1 MRNLSRRMMSTK
13 PTQSYISCERRG
25 SLAAIALQRPRA
37 LNALNLEM
45 VRELQAAFQDASTDA
60 SVRCLLL
67 TGEGKAF
74 CAGGDVKAVMLAAK
88 EEPPARGNIADAFFR
103 EEYTLNAA
111 LAASDKP
118 QVSVWDGICMG
129 GGAGLSVHGKFRV
142 ATEKALFA
150 MPETNIGL
158 FPDVGASHFL
168 SSLPGGLGPYLALT
182 GCRLGPADLLYS
194 GLATHY
200 VPSSTLPSLA
210 AALEGCGSSDDVSA
224 ALDARCL
231 KTLLGTCPSP
241 PDVGASAT

>member
-1 MRNLSRRMMSTK
+1 
-13 PTQSYISCERRG
+13 
-25 SLAAIALQRPRA
+25 
-37 LNALNLEM
+37 M

-168 SSLPGGLGPYLALT
+168 SSLPGGLGAVPGADGLSPRPGRPAL
-182 GCRLGPADLLYS
+182 LGARHALR
-194 GLATHY
+194 
-200 VPSSTLPSLA
+200 
-210 AALEGCGSSDDVSA
+210 ALEHP
-224 ALDARCL
+224 ALARR
-231 KTLLGTCPSP
+231 
-241 PDVGASAT
+241 GARGLRQQ